1 VSVWDEI
8 VGHPEAV
15 ATLREA
21 VDGGRVTH
29 AWLFTGPPGVGKVYV
44 ARVFAAALNCPDGG
58 DGSCE
63 ACRRVL
69 RGVHPDVHLL
79 EPEGD
84 NLLVDDIRAL
94 REEASRSRHEGR
106 MAVFILDEAD
116 RLTDAAAN
124 ALLKVLEE
132 PPPEV
137 VFVLVARST
146 EALLATIPSRARML
160 SFATLPPATVTDALT
175 ADLGVTP
182 EQATWAAKASHGRL
196 ARARALLDDEP
207 TRLRRASTLDLVER
221 LASGQASDAL
231 AAATVIVDLADEVV
245 AARRAQQAKELVEL
259 EEAFGTGRGTGTIR
273 KRLETR
279 HRRELRR
286 LRFDA
291 IRDAVADLL
300 AAYRDLALLGAG
312 GPPDRLIHADR
323 AATFERLAGGVD
335 PAAAIRAAGVLEEAD
350 RRLAIGV
357 APLLT
362 LEATFL
368 SVQAALAGPRVPMTR
383 MEIR

>member
-63 ACRRVL
+63 VCRRVL

-175 ADLGVTP
+175 ADLGVSP

-221 LASGQASDAL
+221 LAGGLASDAL

-323 AATFERLAGGVD
+323 AATFERLAAGVD

>member
-63 ACRRVL
+63 VCRRVL

-175 ADLGVTP
+175 ADLGVSP

-221 LASGQASDAL
+221 LAGGLASDAL

-323 AATFERLAGGVD
+323 AATFERLAAAVD

>member
-1 VSVWDEI
+1 
-8 VGHPEAV
+8 
-15 ATLREA
+15 

-300 AAYRDLALLGAG
+300 AAYRDVALLGAG

-323 AATFERLAGGVD
+323 AATFERLAAGVD
-335 PAAAIRAAGVLEEAD
+335 AAAAIRAAGVLEEAD

>member
-63 ACRRVL
+63 VCRRVL

-175 ADLGVTP
+175 ADLGVSP

-221 LASGQASDAL
+221 LAGGLASDAL
-231 AAATVIVDLADEVV
+231 TAATVIVDLADEVV

-291 IRDAVADLL
+291 IRDAVAYLL

>member
-300 AAYRDLALLGAG
+300 AAYRDVALLGAG

-368 SVQAALAGPRVPMTR
+368 SVQAALAGPRVPMIR

>member
-63 ACRRVL
+63 VCRRVL

-175 ADLGVTP
+175 ADLGVRP

-221 LASGQASDAL
+221 LAGGLASDAL

-300 AAYRDLALLGAG
+300 AAYRDVALLGAG

-323 AATFERLAGGVD
+323 AATFERLAAGVD

>member
-1 VSVWDEI
+1 MSVWDEI

-63 ACRRVL
+63 VCRRVL

-175 ADLGVTP
+175 ADLGVSP

-221 LASGQASDAL
+221 LASGLASDAL

-323 AATFERLAGGVD
+323 AATFERLAAGVD

>member
-63 ACRRVL
+63 VCRRVL

-221 LASGQASDAL
+221 LAGGLASDAL
-231 AAATVIVDLADEVV
+231 TAATVIVDLADEVV

-300 AAYRDLALLGAG
+300 AAYRDVALLGAG

-323 AATFERLAGGVD
+323 AATFERLAAGVD
-335 PAAAIRAAGVLEEAD
+335 AAAAIRAAGVLEEAD

>member
-15 ATLREA
+15 AALREA

-63 ACRRVL
+63 VCRRVL

-132 PPPEV
+132 PPPEA

-175 ADLGVTP
+175 ADLGVSP

-196 ARARALLDDEP
+196 SRARALLDDEP

-221 LASGQASDAL
+221 LAGGLASDAL

-323 AATFERLAGGVD
+323 AATFERLAAGVD

>member
-175 ADLGVTP
+175 ADLGVSP

-221 LASGQASDAL
+221 LAGGLASDAL
-231 AAATVIVDLADEVV
+231 TAATVIVDLADEVV

-368 SVQAALAGPRVPMTR
+368 SVQAALAGPRVPMIR

>member
-63 ACRRVL
+63 VCRRVL

-175 ADLGVTP
+175 ADLGVSP

-207 TRLRRASTLDLVER
+207 TRLRRAGTLDLVER
-221 LASGQASDAL
+221 LAGGLASDAL

-245 AARRAQQAKELVEL
+245 AARRAQQARELVEL

-323 AATFERLAGGVD
+323 AATFERLAAAVD

>member
-63 ACRRVL
+63 VCRRVL

-175 ADLGVTP
+175 ADLGVSP

-221 LASGQASDAL
+221 LAGGLASDAL
-231 AAATVIVDLADEVV
+231 TAATVIVDLADEVV

>member
-63 ACRRVL
+63 VCRRVL

-137 VFVLVARST
+137 VFVLVARTT

-175 ADLGVTP
+175 ADLGVSP
-182 EQATWAAKASHGRL
+182 EQAIWAAKASHGRL

-221 LASGQASDAL
+221 LAGGLASDAL

-245 AARRAQQAKELVEL
+245 AARRAQQARELVEL

-323 AATFERLAGGVD
+323 AATFERLAAAVD

>member
-63 ACRRVL
+63 VCRRVL

-175 ADLGVTP
+175 ADLGVSP

-221 LASGQASDAL
+221 LAGGLASDAL

-323 AATFERLAGGVD
+323 AATFERLAAGVD
-335 PAAAIRAAGVLEEAD
+335 PAAAIRAAGALEEAD

>member
-63 ACRRVL
+63 VCRRVL

-175 ADLGVTP
+175 ADLGVSP
-182 EQATWAAKASHGRL
+182 EQATWAAMASHGRL

-221 LASGQASDAL
+221 LAGGLASDAL

-323 AATFERLAGGVD
+323 AATFERLAAAVD

>member
-15 ATLREA
+15 AALREA

-63 ACRRVL
+63 VCRRVL

-175 ADLGVTP
+175 ADLGVSP

-221 LASGQASDAL
+221 LASGLASDAL

-323 AATFERLAGGVD
+323 AATFERLAAGVD

>member
-137 VFVLVARST
+137 LFVLVARST

-221 LASGQASDAL
+221 LAGGLASDAL
-231 AAATVIVDLADEVV
+231 TAATVIVDLADEVV

-300 AAYRDLALLGAG
+300 AAYRDVALLGAG

-323 AATFERLAGGVD
+323 AATFERLAAGVD
-335 PAAAIRAAGVLEEAD
+335 AAAAIRAAGVLEEAD

>member
-63 ACRRVL
+63 VCRRVL

-175 ADLGVTP
+175 ADLGVSP

-221 LASGQASDAL
+221 LAGGLASDAL
-231 AAATVIVDLADEVV
+231 TAATVIVDLADEVV

-323 AATFERLAGGVD
+323 AATFERLAAGVD

-368 SVQAALAGPRVPMTR
+368 SVQAALAGPRVPMIR

>member
-63 ACRRVL
+63 VCRRVL

-175 ADLGVTP
+175 ADLGVSP

-221 LASGQASDAL
+221 LAGGLASDAL
-231 AAATVIVDLADEVV
+231 TAATVIVDLADEVV

-368 SVQAALAGPRVPMTR
+368 SVQAALAGPRVPMIR

>member
-63 ACRRVL
+63 VCRRVL

-137 VFVLVARST
+137 VFVLVARTT

-175 ADLGVTP
+175 ADLGVSP

-221 LASGQASDAL
+221 LAGGLASDAL

-245 AARRAQQAKELVEL
+245 AARRAQQARELVEL

-323 AATFERLAGGVD
+323 AATFERLAAAVD

>member
-63 ACRRVL
+63 VCRRVL

-175 ADLGVTP
+175 ADLGVSP

-231 AAATVIVDLADEVV
+231 AAAAVIVDLADEVV

-300 AAYRDLALLGAG
+300 AAYRDVALLGAG

-323 AATFERLAGGVD
+323 AATFERLAAGVD